1 MDESDFLLFPPLR
14 ATWCKKGHPYPVLIS
29 GRNQKSVLFA
39 AFEPEAGR
47 IITSAMSR
55 QTSESFRAFLSI
67 LRQRYRRGKII
78 LILDSDSSHTA
89 AQSRQAADKKG
100 FELIFL
106 PYRSPHLNPVEH
118 LWKYLKTGVCANHQ
132 FPSIKTEMQE
142 VSRFIHELP
151 PRALQTLLGVTS
163 PHFWIPDLRMSLSNF

>member
-1 MDESDFLLFPPLR
+1 MLL
-14 ATWCKKGHPYPVLIS
+14 S

-39 AFEPEAGR
+39 AFEPQSGH

-55 QTSESFRAFLSI
+55 QTSNSFCAFLSI
-67 LRQRYRRGKII
+67 LRKRYRRRKIV

-89 AQSRQAADKKG
+89 ASTRRFAEQQLI
-100 FELIFL
+100 ELTFL

-118 LWKYLKTGVCANHQ
+118 LWKYLKTAVCANHQ
-132 FPSIKTEMQE
+132 FPTIMSEMRE
-142 VSRFIHELP
+142 VDRFIKELP

-163 PHFWIPDLRMSLSNF
+163 PNFWIPELRMSLSNFLCPPT